1 MLAFAR
7 WVAGLG
13 SDFSSPAVSD
23 AIVTPLDWMEA
34 ANPPPPTIRGVAPCY
49 YLIHQSFDSDA
60 ACMMLVFRLEY
71 KPVHLII
78 DFVIGLS
85 AKVARLF
92 FWSNPTTT
100 FLLLVE
106 ILFYFT

>member
-1 MLAFAR
+1 
-7 WVAGLG
+7 
-13 SDFSSPAVSD
+13 
-23 AIVTPLDWMEA
+23 
-34 ANPPPPTIRGVAPCY
+34 
-49 YLIHQSFDSDA
+49 
-60 ACMMLVFRLEY
+60 MMLVFRLEY

-92 FWSNPTTT
+92 FWLNPTTT